1 MDRVATKAK
10 PKAGSKAKSDGTA
23 KAKARPKAPR
33 SIWNGW
39 LSWGT
44 VNVPVKLFSSVESKT
59 VQFNQLHAKDG
70 ARIKQK
76 RINPRTGEEVPFD
89 RIVRGYEIAPGKW
102 VVLSK
107 EEAQAADGKRAKVID
122 IEDFVADEQID
133 PVYYDHPYYVGPQEG
148 GEHAYSVVMKALERA
163 GKVGIGRFVLRS
175 REQLVA
181 LRPHDGILSL
191 TTMRFHDE
199 VVEPDD
205 VDIEQ
210 PKKAPGDREI
220 EMAAKLVESL
230 SAEFEPAKYKDTYRE
245 AVLELIERKARGE
258 EIELRKPEPAEPPDD
273 LLAALEASLSGGG
286 KS

>member
-10 PKAGSKAKSDGTA
+10 SKAGSKAKSDGKA
-23 KAKARPKAPR
+23 KAKAKPKAPR

-44 VNVPVKLFSSVESKT
+44 VNVPVKLFSSVDSKT
-59 VQFNQLHAKDG
+59 VSFNQLHGKDG

-76 RINPRTGEEVPFD
+76 RMNPKTGDEVPFD

-107 EEAQAADGKRAKVID
+107 EEAQVADGKRAKVID
-122 IEDFVADEQID
+122 IEDFVADEEID
-133 PVYYDHPYYVGPQEG
+133 PVYYDHPYYVGPQDG

-205 VDIEQ
+205 VDAEK

-220 EMAAKLVESL
+220 DMAAKLVESL
-230 SAEFEPAKYKDTYRE
+230 SAEFEPTKYKDTYRE
-245 AVLELIERKARGE
+245 AVLELIERKAKGE
-258 EIELRKPEPAEPPDD
+258 EIELPEREAAEAPDD

>member
-1 MDRVATKAK
+1 MNRVATKAK
-10 PKAGSKAKSDGTA
+10 SKSGSKAKPKAKSDG
-23 KAKARPKAPR
+23 KPKAPR

-44 VNVPVKLFSSVESKT
+44 VNVPVKLFSSVDSKS
-59 VQFNQLHAKDG
+59 VSFNQLHAKDG

-76 RINPRTGEEVPFD
+76 RMNPRTGDEVPFD

-107 EEAQAADGKRAKVID
+107 EEAQVADGARAKVID
-122 IEDFVADEQID
+122 IEDFVADEEID

-148 GEHAYSVVMKALERA
+148 GEHAYAVVMKALERA

-181 LRPHDGILSL
+181 LRPHDGIMSL

-199 VVEPDD
+199 VVDPDD
-205 VDIEQ
+205 VDADK

-220 EMAAKLVESL
+220 DMAAKLVESL
-230 SAEFEPAKYKDTYRE
+230 SAEFDPTKYKDTYRE
-245 AVLELIERKARGE
+245 AVLELIERKAKGE
-258 EIELRKPEPAEPPDD
+258 EIEVRAPEPAEAPDD

-286 KS
+286 TT